1 MAHKSGGTYKSGKG
15 GHTKTGKR
23 AKGKGKRK

>member
-15 GHTKTGKR
+15 GHKKAVKRTKRSK
-23 AKGKGKRK
+23 KK